1 VILKRYKK
9 ITIFAA
15 RFKNETKNN
24 TMKRLSIIMIMV
36 FSFAFFSCSNIQGNQ
51 EEKQVSIDDGKTEKG
66 DNANQ
71 TKGEVEYLSYDTF
84 LTKVWNFEANSQEWI
99 YEGDVP
105 CVIDFYAD
113 WCGPCKRVAPIM
125 DDLADRYDG
134 KVKIYKIDTDKEKE
148 LASAFGIRSI
158 PSVLFV
164 PMKGKPMMQTGALPK
179 DQYIK
184 IIEDELLNKA
194 ENSK

>member
-1 VILKRYKK
+1 MKKLSVI
-9 ITIFAA
+9 A
-15 RFKNETKNN
+15 
-24 TMKRLSIIMIMV
+24 IMV

-51 EEKQVSIDDGKTEKG
+51 EETEVNIVDGETEKG
-66 DNANQ
+66 NTASEAQ
-71 TKGEVEYLSYDTF
+71 GEVEYLSYDTF
-84 LTKVWNFEANSQEWI
+84 LTKVWNFENNSQEWI

-125 DDLADRYDG
+125 DDLAEKYNG
-134 KVKIYKIDTDKEKE
+134 KVKIYKINTDKEKQ
-148 LASAFGIRSI
+148 LSSAFGISSI
-158 PSVLFV
+158 PAVLFV

-184 IIEDELLNKA
+184 IIEDELLNNK
-194 ENSK
+194 

>member
-1 VILKRYKK
+1 
-9 ITIFAA
+9 
-15 RFKNETKNN
+15 
-24 TMKRLSIIMIMV
+24 MKRLSVIMALI
-36 FSFAFFSCSNIQGNQ
+36 FSFAFFSCSNIQGKQ
-51 EEKQVSIDDGKTEKG
+51 EEKSVSLIDENTKEGNTVSD
-66 DNANQ
+66 A
-71 TKGEVEYLSYDTF
+71 KGEVEYLSYDTF

-125 DDLADRYDG
+125 DDLAAKYEG
-134 KVKIYKIDTDKEKE
+134 KVKIYKINTDKERQ
-148 LASAFGIRSI
+148 LSSAFGIRSI
-158 PSVLFV
+158 PAVLFV

-184 IIEDELLNKA
+184 IIEDELLKTKTNK
-194 ENSK
+194 

>member
-1 VILKRYKK
+1 
-9 ITIFAA
+9 
-15 RFKNETKNN
+15 
-24 TMKRLSIIMIMV
+24 MV

-164 PMKGKPMMQTGALPK
+164 PMKGKPMMQTGALPR

>member
-1 VILKRYKK
+1 MKKLSVMMIL
-9 ITIFAA
+9 
-15 RFKNETKNN
+15 
-24 TMKRLSIIMIMV
+24 V

-51 EEKQVSIDDGKTEKG
+51 EETKTNIVDGETEKG
-66 DNANQ
+66 NTASETQ
-71 TKGEVEYLSYDTF
+71 GEVEYLSYDTF
-84 LTKVWNFEANSQEWI
+84 LTKVWNFENNSQEWV

-125 DDLADRYDG
+125 DDLAEKYNG
-134 KVKIYKIDTDKEKE
+134 KVKIYKINTDKEKQ
-148 LASAFGIRSI
+148 LSSAFGIRSI

-184 IIEDELLNKA
+184 IIEDELLNNK
-194 ENSK
+194 

>member
-1 VILKRYKK
+1 MKK
-9 ITIFAA
+9 
-15 RFKNETKNN
+15 
-24 TMKRLSIIMIMV
+24 LSVVMIMV
-36 FSFAFFSCSNIQGNQ
+36 FSFAFFSCSNMQGNQ
-51 EEKQVSIDDGKTEKG
+51 KETKVSIADGETEGG
-66 DNANQ
+66 DTDSQ
-71 TKGEVEYLSYDTF
+71 TTGKVEYLSYDTF

-125 DDLADRYDG
+125 DDLAAKYDG
-134 KVKIYKIDTDKEKE
+134 KVKIYKINTDKERQ
-148 LASAFGIRSI
+148 LSSAFGIRSI
-158 PSVLFV
+158 PAVLFV

-184 IIEDELLNKA
+184 IIEDELLK
-194 ENSK
+194 K

>member
-1 VILKRYKK
+1 M
-9 ITIFAA
+9 IT
-15 RFKNETKNN
+15 
-24 TMKRLSIIMIMV
+24 V
-36 FSFAFFSCSNIQGNQ
+36 FSFAFFSCSNMQGNQ
-51 EEKQVSIDDGKTEKG
+51 EEKQVSIDDEKTEKG
-66 DNANQ
+66 ENPNQ
-71 TKGEVEYLSYDTF
+71 TEGKVEYLSYDTF

-125 DDLADRYDG
+125 DDLADRYNG
-134 KVKIYKIDTDKEKE
+134 KVIIYKIDTDKEKE

-179 DQYIK
+179 DQYVK
-184 IIEDELLNKA
+184 IIEDELLIKVENNK
-194 ENSK
+194 

>member
-1 VILKRYKK
+1 
-9 ITIFAA
+9 
-15 RFKNETKNN
+15 
-24 TMKRLSIIMIMV
+24 MKRLSVMMILV
-36 FSFAFFSCSNIQGNQ
+36 FSFALFSCSNIQGNQ
-51 EEKQVSIDDGKTEKG
+51 EEKKVNIKDGETENG
-66 DNANQ
+66 NTASETQ
-71 TKGEVEYLSYDTF
+71 GEVEYLSYDTF
-84 LTKVWNFEANSQEWI
+84 LTKVWNFETNSQEWV
-99 YEGDVP
+99 YEGEVP

-125 DDLADRYDG
+125 DDLAERYNG
-134 KVKIYKIDTDKEKE
+134 KVKVYKIDTDKEKE

-184 IIEDELLNKA
+184 IIEDELLIKV

>member
-1 VILKRYKK
+1 
-9 ITIFAA
+9 
-15 RFKNETKNN
+15 
-24 TMKRLSIIMIMV
+24 MV

-51 EEKQVSIDDGKTEKG
+51 EEKQVSINDGETEKG
-66 DNANQ
+66 DNVDESQ
-71 TKGEVEYLSYDTF
+71 GEVEYLSYDTF

-164 PMKGKPMMQTGALPK
+164 PMKGKPMMQTGALPR